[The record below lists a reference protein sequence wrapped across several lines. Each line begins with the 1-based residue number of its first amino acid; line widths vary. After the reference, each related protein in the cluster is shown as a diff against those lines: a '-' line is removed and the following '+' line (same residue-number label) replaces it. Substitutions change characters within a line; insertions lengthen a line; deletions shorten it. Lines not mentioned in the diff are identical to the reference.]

1 MRWGPESG
9 TTAQAAAAYDVV
21 AQREKLPVNKPR
33 SVLEACRSVVA
44 ATLFYGTDLYQYVQ
58 KKDGKYRGLIRWRR
72 WGLTTRPSQHAR
84 RVVAP
89 THWLISTQ
97 IIKLL
102 TFVEAELAKEE

>member
-1 MRWGPESG
+1 MAWRW
-9 TTAQAAAAYDVV
+9 D
-21 AQREKLPVNKPR
+21 
-33 SVLEACRSVVA
+33 
-44 ATLFYGTDLYQYVQ
+44 
-58 KKDGKYRGLIRWRR
+58 
-72 WGLTTRPSQHAR
+72 LTTRLSQHAG

>member
-1 MRWGPESG
+1 MDG
-9 TTAQAAAAYDVV
+9 
-21 AQREKLPVNKPR
+21 PR
-33 SVLEACRSVVA
+33 SGSWMDDTGAGGQPSRAEFEA
-44 ATLFYGTDLYQYVQ
+44 
-58 KKDGKYRGLIRWRR
+58 
-72 WGLTTRPSQHAR
+72 LTTRLSQHAR

>member
-1 MRWGPESG
+1 MAW
-9 TTAQAAAAYDVV
+9 
-21 AQREKLPVNKPR
+21 
-33 SVLEACRSVVA
+33 
-44 ATLFYGTDLYQYVQ
+44 
-58 KKDGKYRGLIRWRR
+58 R

-102 TFVEAELAKEE
+102 AFVEAELAKEE